1 MLSPDNLP
9 HLCLGTLQRLVPGL
23 HWWTTT
29 PLLRSL
35 WWSCVFKSA
44 TLRACEARG
53 GADDRRSRVT
63 RLRAILINNEMAVK
77 AGAKNRQQPV
87 DLIAAIVSVI
97 QPHSYTVTGFFLCR
111 RSCNLA
117 ENERRRKPALRAEAV
132 EGAEDAER
140 RGRAALRNGIIGG
153 IKRILHR
160 RSNLEFRPRPNCSR
174 ISLSS
179 LHFLFCFFFFLF
191 F

>member
-1 MLSPDNLP
+1 M
-9 HLCLGTLQRLVPGL
+9 
-23 HWWTTT
+23 
-29 PLLRSL
+29 
-35 WWSCVFKSA
+35 
-44 TLRACEARG
+44 
-53 GADDRRSRVT
+53 
-63 RLRAILINNEMAVK
+63 K

-160 RSNLEFRPRPNCSR
+160 RSNLEFRPRPNWSR
-174 ISLSS
+174 ISLSTS
-179 LHFLFCFFFFLF
+179 CSVFFPFFSNYEVLVSFNTGIKLFNRTMCWVLSWNLNRNRSFVLKNKGHGAQMLLLVYYQ
-191 F
+191 